1 MARAPRR
8 SASLL
13 LAGLALAGG
22 ATFALRGAA
31 PAPVPVRLKVLYV
44 RFLSFAPIAIAQA
57 EGFFRAQG
65 LDVELVTLPE
75 SAEATPALIQGELDV
90 VGGMVKIGDFNAITR
105 GAPLRIVADKG
116 GFTDGPCVPAAF
128 VARRG
133 FVDGGSPD
141 RPERL
146 RGARV
151 AVRPLTYPEYLLELQ
166 LGRMGLALQDL
177 KVIRIPEAMI
187 GEALGNDSLDVGEL
201 TEPNLTRALRSG
213 RSVVWKPVQEIY
225 PGAQLAVLSFGPNL
239 LTRNREAGRRFLV
252 AYLQGVRQ
260 YSRGKTARNIELLS
274 KETGL
279 DPELLRQACW
289 QPIRGDGKVNVE
301 SVLDFQRWAV
311 RRGAL
316 DAVVPVERFWDST
329 FADEANGIL
338 GPAKP

>member
-65 LDVELVTLPE
+65 LEVELVTLPE

-90 VGGMVKIGDFNAITR
+90 VGGMVKIGDFNAIAR
-105 GAPLRIVADKG
+105 GAPLRLVADKG
-116 GFTDGPCVPAAF
+116 HFENGPCVPAAF
-128 VARRG
+128 VARRD
-133 FVDGGSPD
+133 FVAAGSPD
-141 RPERL
+141 RPDRL
-146 RGARV
+146 RGARF
-151 AVRPLTYPEYLLELQ
+151 ASRPLSFVEYLLELQ
-166 LGRMGLALQDL
+166 LGRMGLSLPDVKL
-177 KVIRIPEAMI
+177 LRLPEVMV
-187 GEALGNDSLDVGEL
+187 GEAIGNDSLDVGEL
-201 TEPNLTRALRSG
+201 TEPNLTRSLRSG
-213 RSVVWKPVQEIY
+213 RSVIWKPVQEIY
-225 PGAQLAVLSFGPNL
+225 AGAQLAALYFGPSL
-239 LTRNREAGRRFLV
+239 LERNREAGRRFLV
-252 AYLQGVRQ
+252 ASLQGVRQ
-260 YSRGKTARNIELLS
+260 YNLGKTTRNSELLS